1 LSFIEHTLLD
11 SIVLTFTKMNGA
23 GNDFVMIDN
32 RSGSFTYDQ
41 SLITLLCDRH
51 RGVGADGLIAAEL
64 PSGPGAHLKM
74 RYFNADGG
82 EADMCGNG
90 ARCFSRFGARLL
102 DLKDEIT
109 FETLAGNLT
118 ALLLGSLVQLGM
130 SQPHSLALHA
140 PISAANILLDVHF
153 LNTGVPHAVVFC
165 NDLPGTDVRTL
176 GAALRHHSHFAP
188 KGTNANFA
196 SVLAPGSLSVRTY
209 ERGVEDETLACGT
222 GVVASALLHHLL
234 HGAPSPVAVRVKGGD
249 TLQVAFK
256 YSGAAFA
263 DVTLT
268 GPADFAFEGRTHAS

>member
-1 LSFIEHTLLD
+1 
-11 SIVLTFTKMNGA
+11 MNGA

-32 RSGSFTYDQ
+32 RSSSFTYDQ

-140 PISAANILLDVHF
+140 QISAANTLLDVHF

-196 SVLAPGSLSVRTY
+196 FVLAPGSLSVRTY

-222 GVVASALLHHLL
+222 GVVATALLHHLL
-234 HGAPSPVAVRVKGGD
+234 LGAPSPVAVSVKGGD

-256 YSGAAFA
+256 YSGAAFT

-268 GPADFAFEGRTHAS
+268 GPADFAFEGRTLAS